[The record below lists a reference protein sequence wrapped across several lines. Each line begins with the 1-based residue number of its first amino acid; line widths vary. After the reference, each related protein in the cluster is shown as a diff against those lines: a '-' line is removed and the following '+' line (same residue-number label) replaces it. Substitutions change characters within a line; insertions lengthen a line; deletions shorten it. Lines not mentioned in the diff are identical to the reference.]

1 MANHCLFK
9 DVLQN
14 SCKTKFHYYKDPL
27 SHSEI
32 RLGRVKEASIERD
45 DDLHKT
51 LDTISDKKFHQNC
64 YNTYISSQHIER
76 HKKRKREE
84 TIKINLETTGQTPPP
99 QKKTRYFLYMPC
111 YMSFVARLYFRFST
125 S

>member
-27 SHSEI
+27 SHSET
-32 RLGRVKEASIERD
+32 RLGRVKQASIQRD

-51 LDTISDKKFHQNC
+51 LDTDSDRKFHQNC
-64 YNTYISSQHIER
+64 YTTYISSQHIER
-76 HKKRKREE
+76 YKKRKREE
-84 TIKINLETTGQTPPP
+84 TFQKNLGTTGQTPPP
-99 QKKTRYFLYMPC
+99 QKKTRYSL
-111 YMSFVARLYFRFST
+111 
-125 S
+125 